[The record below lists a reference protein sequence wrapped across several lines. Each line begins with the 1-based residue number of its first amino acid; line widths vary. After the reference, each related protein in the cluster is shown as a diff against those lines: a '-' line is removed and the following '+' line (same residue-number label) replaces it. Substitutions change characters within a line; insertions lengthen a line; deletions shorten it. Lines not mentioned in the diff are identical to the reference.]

1 MVETSADTPFAVT
14 WDAELSRPLPFGVRA
29 FHGETFRLVC
39 RPTQGGAPLTGL
51 DGAAVTLRWQSA
63 GMAADQWYAK
73 PGAYDPADG
82 ALSAVWDPDCDD
94 GGDEVRFFL
103 ALETAAG
110 ERCLRAHGTLRL
122 APSPGF
128 SPAAPIP
135 ESIAEALRKAI
146 AEETQARADAD
157 EALEKALQDHAAR
170 VDNPHAVTAAQ
181 VGAQTQGEA
190 DLRYVRVAPDAATG
204 VLNRLLRGLRFYAHN
219 ESEAGPDGNSP
230 FFVFGSQLDG
240 DQLRE
245 DRWLAKIFYNA
256 IEFLRAPGT
265 ERVRLEF
272 NRPVA
277 AARATS
283 EAIVLWKELVAQIA
297 AHDASADAHA
307 DLREALAE
315 IELTPGPQGA
325 PGPQGPQGE
334 TGPQGPKGDKGDP
347 GDTGPQGPQGE
358 TGPQGPKGDKGD
370 PGEDGADGAP
380 GPQGETGP
388 QGPKGDKGDTG
399 DTGPQGPQGETGPQ
413 GPKGDKGDTGDTG
426 PQGPQGETGP
436 QGPKGDKGD
445 PGDPATVPIDTTLPD
460 EPTDDHVPSTKLV
473 KDYLLNGKGQ
483 IGYIYAGSGGF
494 SFMGGESSAMPGAYF
509 DIAPPIGEEK
519 FFKMGDASS
528 EVGLIPVPTKA
539 YVRLRRRQREPPP
552 EQGRR
557 HVAKLGAQ
565 PDLERR
571 AGLAPHPQRQLH
583 APLQGRLHRRHD
595 HRPEHGRRLAEDH
608 RRPARLQGLR
618 RRQGRRG
625 RRRRGGARPERLPE
639 ADRLGPRAEVLPLRP
654 PSRGRRAGTEDQR
667 HPHGRPEQGAAPR
680 LGLLAPAAARRGR
693 HAGPGHRRLQQPR
706 RGADEVSRLLDILR
720 ALCLALA
727 AWLQGRRLRRRRAAT
742 QAVKDGDADAL
753 NDAYDRILHQ

>member
-1 MVETSADTPFAVT
+1 MAETSADTPFAVT

-39 RPTQGGAPLTGL
+39 RPTQGGAPLVGL

-135 ESIAEALRKAI
+135 ESLAEELRKAI

-157 EALEKALQDHAAR
+157 EKLGQAAKNALDAHAAR
-170 VDNPHAVTAAQ
+170 ADNPHAVTAAQ

-190 DLRYVRVAPDAATG
+190 DLRYVRVAPDAATT

-230 FFVFGSQLDG
+230 FFVIGSQLDG

-245 DRWLAKIFYNA
+245 DRWVAKIYYNA

-272 NRPVA
+272 NRPVE

-283 EAIVLWKELVAQIA
+283 EAIVLWKELVSQIA
-297 AHDASADAHA
+297 AHDASAAAHA
-307 DLREALAE
+307 DLRQALAE
-315 IELTPGPQGA
+315 IALTPGPQG
-325 PGPQGPQGE
+325 PKGE
-334 TGPQGPKGDKGDP
+334 KGDKGDP
-347 GDTGPQGPQGE
+347 GEDGADGAPGPQGE

-388 QGPKGDKGDTG
+388 QGPKGDKGDPG
-399 DTGPQGPQGETGPQ
+399 DTGPQGEPGPQGPQGPQGPKGDKGDPGEDGADGAPGPQGETGPQGQQGETGPQGPQ

-426 PQGPQGETGP
+426 PQGP
-436 QGPKGDKGD
+436 KGDKGD
-445 PGDPATVPIDTTLPD
+445 PGEVTVDPYGGLENGENGLGIVGRGDGQGNISFGASLTFLYQDSGRVLGIHLPISPQ
-460 EPTDDHVPSTKLV
+460 PF
-473 KDYLLNGKGQ
+473 LLT
-483 IGYIYAGSGGF
+483 
-494 SFMGGESSAMPGAYF
+494 
-509 DIAPPIGEEK
+509 
-519 FFKMGDASS
+519 
-528 EVGLIPVPTKA
+528 TKA
-539 YVRLRRRQREPPP
+539 YVDAK
-552 EQGRR
+552 
-557 HVAKLGAQ
+557 VAEAGGGEVALDPNGGQKQ
-565 PDLERR
+565 P
-571 AGLAPHPQRQLH
+571 ASG
-583 APLQGRLHRRHD
+583 
-595 HRPEHGRRLAEDH
+595 
-608 RRPARLQGLR
+608 
-618 RRQGRRG
+618 
-625 RRRRGGARPERLPE
+625 
-639 ADRLGPRAEVLPLRP
+639 
-654 PSRGRRAGTEDQR
+654 
-667 HPHGRPEQGAAPR
+667 
-680 LGLLAPAAARRGR
+680 
-693 HAGPGHRRLQQPR
+693 
-706 RGADEVSRLLDILR
+706 R
-720 ALCLALA
+720 AL
-727 AWLQGRRLRRRRAAT
+727 
-742 QAVKDGDADAL
+742 
-753 NDAYDRILHQ
+753 NF

>member
-1 MVETSADTPFAVT
+1 MAETSADTPFAVT

-135 ESIAEALRKAI
+135 ESLAEELRKAI

-157 EALEKALQDHAAR
+157 EALGQAAKNAYRRADDAYGLAANAVGLAGVVKNALNAHADDHG
-170 VDNPHAVTAAQ
+170 NPHAVTAAQ

-219 ESEAGPDGNSP
+219 EAEAGTDGNSP
-230 FFVFGSQLDG
+230 FFVIGSQLDG

-283 EAIVLWKELVAQIA
+283 EAIVLWKELMAQIA
-297 AHDASADAHA
+297 EHDASADAHA

-315 IELTPGPQGA
+315 IELTPGPQG
-325 PGPQGPQGE
+325 PQGEKGPQGPQGPKGDKGDKGDPGD
-334 TGPQGPKGDKGDP
+334 TGPQGPKGPQGDKGDPGDTGPQGPAGQDGVDGQDGATGPQGPQGPKGETGDTGPQGPAGKDGADGQPGADATITGATATVDGTSGTPTVAVTLGGTPGARTFAFAFSGLKGAKGDTGAQGDKGDP
-347 GDTGPQGPQGE
+347 GDTGPQGPQG
-358 TGPQGPKGDKGD
+358 
-370 PGEDGADGAP
+370 
-380 GPQGETGP
+380 PQGETGP
-388 QGPKGDKGDTG
+388 QGPAGKDGADGQDGDPGA
-399 DTGPQGPQGETGPQ
+399 TGPQGPQGE
-413 GPKGDKGDTGDTG
+413 KGDKGDTGETG
-426 PQGPQGETGP
+426 PQGPQGARGP
-436 QGPKGDKGD
+436 SGTA
-445 PGDPATVPIDTTLPD
+445 ATVRIGSVTTLPAGSNATVTNTGTSTAAVLNFGIPRGAD
-460 EPTDDHVPSTKLV
+460 GSGGGSGGSGDGVPWAAEVFTDTGYLLLGAASAPAFVAAFGQGGEGPDSNLGEPYLGLV
-473 KDYLLNGKGQ
+473 KGPTAGGSGKPAAIVLGVGGMGSDAGGKLTLALNGKR
-483 IGYIYAGSGGF
+483 
-494 SFMGGESSAMPGAYF
+494 
-509 DIAPPIGEEK
+509 
-519 FFKMGDASS
+519 
-528 EVGLIPVPTKA
+528 LHIPFQAFCDWAT
-539 YVRLRRRQREPPP
+539 QT
-552 EQGRR
+552 
-557 HVAKLGAQ
+557 LGA
-565 PDLERR
+565 
-571 AGLAPHPQRQLH
+571 
-583 APLQGRLHRRHD
+583 
-595 HRPEHGRRLAEDH
+595 
-608 RRPARLQGLR
+608 
-618 RRQGRRG
+618 
-625 RRRRGGARPERLPE
+625 
-639 ADRLGPRAEVLPLRP
+639 
-654 PSRGRRAGTEDQR
+654 
-667 HPHGRPEQGAAPR
+667 
-680 LGLLAPAAARRGR
+680 
-693 HAGPGHRRLQQPR
+693 
-706 RGADEVSRLLDILR
+706 
-720 ALCLALA
+720 
-727 AWLQGRRLRRRRAAT
+727 
-742 QAVKDGDADAL
+742 AVEE
-753 NDAYDRILHQ
+753 I